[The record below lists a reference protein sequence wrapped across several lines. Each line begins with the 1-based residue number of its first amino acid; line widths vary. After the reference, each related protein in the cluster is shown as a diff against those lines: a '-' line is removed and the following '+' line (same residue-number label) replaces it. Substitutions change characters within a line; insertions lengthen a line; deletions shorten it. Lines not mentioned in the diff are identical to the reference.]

1 MDQGAHFLSRV
12 VDGSVCSSGG
22 VFFAWVL
29 RDVATRVVPVV
40 RRYGNSGPGESSIDG
55 TPVK

>member
-1 MDQGAHFLSRV
+1 MG
-12 VDGSVCSSGG
+12 GSVCSSGD

-40 RRYGNSGPGESSIDG
+40 RRYGNSGPGEGSIDG